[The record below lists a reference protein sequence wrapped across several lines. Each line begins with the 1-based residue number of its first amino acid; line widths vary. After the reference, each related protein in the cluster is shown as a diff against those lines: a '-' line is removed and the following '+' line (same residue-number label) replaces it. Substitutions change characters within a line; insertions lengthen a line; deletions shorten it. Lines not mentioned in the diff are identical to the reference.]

1 MIRPVEL
8 LDALSKAEV
17 AGKLSQIQKAHS
29 EMEQRQVATAVKEKT
44 TIAAERTHETE
55 KSDSVII
62 NKDKQEQEK
71 EEKRKNQGQDEDSK
85 KTPEDEDVIPPP
97 EHLDL
102 KA

>member
-8 LDALSKAEV
+8 SDALSKAEV
-17 AGKLSQIQKAHS
+17 AGKISQIQKAAS
-29 EMEQRQVATAVKEKT
+29 EMEQRQVATALKEKT
-44 TIAAERTHETE
+44 NVDAERTHELE

-62 NKDKQEQEK
+62 NKDKKEQE
-71 EEKRKNQGQDEDSK
+71 EKGKKRNKQGNAPE
-85 KTPEDEDVIPPP
+85 EDENPKPAG